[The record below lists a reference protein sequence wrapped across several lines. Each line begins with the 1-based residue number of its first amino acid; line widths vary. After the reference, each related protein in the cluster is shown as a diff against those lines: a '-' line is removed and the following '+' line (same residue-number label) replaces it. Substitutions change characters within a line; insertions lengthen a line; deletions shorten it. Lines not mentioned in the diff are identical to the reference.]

1 MVRVSVVVRTFSI
14 TTIALAASLAFA
26 QNYPNRPIRILAIGP
41 GGGSDF
47 PARLIAPALGAS
59 LNEPVIVDNRGGIIP
74 AEIVSRATPDG
85 YTLLVGGS
93 TTWIGPLLQKL
104 PYDPVK
110 DFAGVCVINQ
120 SPNILVV
127 HPSVSVNSVKE
138 LIALAKAHPGALNY
152 GSGGTGSTP
161 HLAAELFKSMA
172 GVNIVRIPY
181 KSGAAAFVDMIGGH
195 TQVGFPSAGDM
206 GPYIKSDKLKAL
218 AVASAN
224 PSALFPGLPTV
235 AASGLPGFESLS
247 YNGLFAPAN
256 TSRTII
262 TRLNREVVRII
273 NTPDVKEKFLAVGV
287 EPRTSSPQEF
297 DAIVR
302 SEMSR
307 AAKLIEDTG
316 IRADY
321 ERSK

>member
-1 MVRVSVVVRTFSI
+1 MVRVSVVVRVFSL
-14 TTIALAASLAFA
+14 TTIALATSLAVA
-26 QNYPNRPIRILAIGP
+26 QSYPHRPIRILAIGP

-47 PARLIAPALGAS
+47 PARLIAPALSAS
-59 LNEPVIVDNRGGIIP
+59 LREPVIVDNRGGIIP

-85 YTLLVGGS
+85 YTVLVAGS

-110 DFAGVCVINQ
+110 DFAGVSVMNQ

-127 HPSVSVNSVKE
+127 HPSLPVNSVKE

-172 GVNIVRIPY
+172 GVNMVRIPY
-181 KSGAAAFVDMIGGH
+181 KSGAAALVDMIGGH
-195 TQVGFPSAGDM
+195 TQLGFPSAGDM
-206 GPYIKSDKLKAL
+206 VPYIKSDKLKAL
-218 AVASAN
+218 AIASAN
-224 PSALFPGLPTV
+224 PSALFPDLPTV
-235 AASGLPGFESLS
+235 AGSGLPGFESVS
-247 YNGLFAPAN
+247 YNGLFAPAD
-256 TSRTII
+256 TPRTVV

-287 EPRTSSPQEF
+287 EPRTSSPEEF

-302 SEMSR
+302 SEMSK
-307 AAKLIEDTG
+307 AAKLIKDAG
-316 IRADY
+316 IRAD
-321 ERSK
+321 